1 MSLEEKIREDSES
14 PYVSKFLEFFEANYK
29 RELERLVENYPDKRS
44 LDIDFTLLERFDIE
58 LADAVLDRP
67 ELLLEAA
74 KDAVEQIEVPALEIE
89 KFSPHVRF
97 FNLPKEHEPLV
108 RDISA
113 KQLGK
118 LIAVEG
124 IVRQITTVMP
134 KLQLAVWKCKHCG
147 NTYKKKQDNQQLQ
160 MPSFCECRHRDFEL
174 VPEQSEFID
183 SQRIEIQEPLEKLK
197 GNEQA
202 STLNIYIADDLVN
215 RISAGDK
222 TRFVGILR
230 LALPDKKK
238 TIYGRYLEALHLEET
253 QREFESVEVTPEE
266 ENEIRALAENPEIYE
281 KLTKSIAPA
290 IYGHETVKESIILQ
304 LFGGVKKHLPGNQT
318 IRGNVHVLLVG
329 DPGTGKSQ
337 ILQSSHNIA
346 PRSIYTAGKTTSG
359 VGLCVAPD
367 SLILNDNGFKPI
379 KDFVEENFCEE
390 NSVEEIPNAWANNFS
405 GKSHCLGSKLKLEKE
420 DIYKIWKIKAPE
432 EMIRIKTRLGKEIE
446 LTPNT
451 SLVRLKDNKI
461 EWVKSE
467 DLGKGDF
474 VACPRKLPEG
484 NKKNIPSISL
494 LANDKNILVKDNVA
508 ELLKEITD
516 ILVKDYGSLQKI
528 AKKIGKSRDTI
539 YAIRNK
545 RHYHAISLKNLI
557 ELSQEAGFSLED
569 ISKQISEVFVN
580 HGKPMKIPIY
590 LDNEKLAYLAGLA
603 LGDGSLWEKGNGT
616 STIRIFSATEQLLQE
631 IDAIS
636 LELFGLLPE
645 KINDGFRV
653 PARRISYRV
662 VCELLKAFG
671 LNRDKTRIRISH
683 LATEMPNNILA
694 KLLQGLFDTDGWVV
708 IGKNYSSSVGITTIS
723 KGLAKSLHLA
733 LLKFGIQSKL
743 RKRKKAEKIAV
754 EKKIS
759 VTSSHDQY
767 YTEIRG
773 KKNIETFEKQIG
785 FNLVEKKKKLREL
798 ISKAP
803 EENTNIDIIPSIHQ
817 LLKNQNAEWIY
828 SSGRLNISRKKLQKF
843 VRKKSFNNL
852 LLKQLA
858 KSDILWEEVSEKE
871 CFKPCYEFV
880 YDFSVKKDH
889 NFIANGIFVHNTAS
903 AVKDDFGEGGW
914 TLKAGALVL
923 SSGGICMV
931 DELDKMDAEDR
942 SAMHEAMEQGMISV
956 AKAGIVTRFKSDTSI
971 LAAANPKMS
980 RFEQYTPFIE
990 QINLPASLISRFDLF
1005 FMIKDVLDRTK
1016 DEAITAHILKTHK
1029 SGELISQYKKKG
1041 NALKKEDQEDIEL
1054 ISTPPVD
1061 PELLGKYIS
1070 FTRQNIFPVM
1080 SKEAIQAI
1088 GDFYIGLRDIGRK
1101 EGSYAATHRQ
1111 LEGLVRLAEASA
1123 RIRLSDTAE
1132 KEDAER
1138 AIKLVKA
1145 SLSDVVTDPETGK
1158 IDYDIIMT
1166 GQTHTQI
1173 TNMRKI
1179 LSILREK
1186 AAEMDNVP
1194 LQDVLN
1200 EAVSEGIDKERARD
1214 LIQKLEKNGELYRPR
1229 HNFLK
1234 PTRKD

>member
-1 MSLEEKIREDSES
+1 MPLEEKIREGSES
-14 PYVSKFLEFFEANYK
+14 PYVSKFLEFFDANYK
-29 RELERLVENYPDKRS
+29 RELEKLVENYPDKRS
-44 LDIDFTLLERFDIE
+44 LDVDFTLLEQFDIE
-58 LADAVLDRP
+58 LADAVLDSP
-67 ELLLEAA
+67 DLLFEAA
-74 KDAVEQIEVPALEIE
+74 KEAVEQIEVPVLEIE

-124 IVRQITTVMP
+124 VVRQITTVMP

-147 NTYKKKQDNQQLQ
+147 NTYRKEQDNQQLQ

-174 VPEQSEFID
+174 VPAQSECID

-202 STLNIYIADDLVN
+202 STLNIYITDDLVN

-222 TRFVGILR
+222 TRFVGVLR

-238 TIYGRYLEALHLEET
+238 TIYGRYLEAMHLEET
-253 QREFESVEVTPEE
+253 QREFESVEITPEE
-266 ENEIRALAENPEIYE
+266 EQEIKVLAANPEIYE
-281 KLTKSIAPA
+281 NLTKSIAPA
-290 IYGHETVKESIILQ
+290 IYGHERVKESIILQ

-359 VGLCVAPD
+359 VGL
-367 SLILNDNGFKPI
+367 
-379 KDFVEENFCEE
+379 
-390 NSVEEIPNAWANNFS
+390 
-405 GKSHCLGSKLKLEKE
+405 
-420 DIYKIWKIKAPE
+420 
-432 EMIRIKTRLGKEIE
+432 
-446 LTPNT
+446 
-451 SLVRLKDNKI
+451 
-461 EWVKSE
+461 
-467 DLGKGDF
+467 
-474 VACPRKLPEG
+474 
-484 NKKNIPSISL
+484 
-494 LANDKNILVKDNVA
+494 
-508 ELLKEITD
+508 
-516 ILVKDYGSLQKI
+516 
-528 AKKIGKSRDTI
+528 
-539 YAIRNK
+539 
-545 RHYHAISLKNLI
+545 
-557 ELSQEAGFSLED
+557 
-569 ISKQISEVFVN
+569 
-580 HGKPMKIPIY
+580 
-590 LDNEKLAYLAGLA
+590 
-603 LGDGSLWEKGNGT
+603 
-616 STIRIFSATEQLLQE
+616 
-631 IDAIS
+631 
-636 LELFGLLPE
+636 
-645 KINDGFRV
+645 
-653 PARRISYRV
+653 
-662 VCELLKAFG
+662 
-671 LNRDKTRIRISH
+671 
-683 LATEMPNNILA
+683 
-694 KLLQGLFDTDGWVV
+694 
-708 IGKNYSSSVGITTIS
+708 
-723 KGLAKSLHLA
+723 
-733 LLKFGIQSKL
+733 
-743 RKRKKAEKIAV
+743 
-754 EKKIS
+754 
-759 VTSSHDQY
+759 
-767 YTEIRG
+767 
-773 KKNIETFEKQIG
+773 
-785 FNLVEKKKKLREL
+785 
-798 ISKAP
+798 
-803 EENTNIDIIPSIHQ
+803 
-817 LLKNQNAEWIY
+817 
-828 SSGRLNISRKKLQKF
+828 
-843 VRKKSFNNL
+843 
-852 LLKQLA
+852 
-858 KSDILWEEVSEKE
+858 
-871 CFKPCYEFV
+871 
-880 YDFSVKKDH
+880 
-889 NFIANGIFVHNTAS
+889 TAS

-1041 NALKKEDQEDIEL
+1041 KILKSGDQDDIDAD
-1054 ISTPPVD
+1054 STPPVD

-1070 FTRQNIFPVM
+1070 YTRQNIFPVM
-1080 SKEAIQAI
+1080 TKEAIQAI

-1132 KEDAER
+1132 KSDAER
-1138 AIKLVKA
+1138 AIRLVKA

-1166 GQTHTQI
+1166 GQTHTQV

-1200 EAVSEGIDKERARD
+1200 EASAEGIETERARD

-1234 PTRKD
+1234 PTRKS